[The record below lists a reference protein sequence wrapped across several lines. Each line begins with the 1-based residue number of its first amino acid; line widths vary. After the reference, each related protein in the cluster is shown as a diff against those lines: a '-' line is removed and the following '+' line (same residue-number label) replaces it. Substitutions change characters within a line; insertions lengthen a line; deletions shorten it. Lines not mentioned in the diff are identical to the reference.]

1 MYNIFHENHINSY
14 YIVCIRYESSI
25 EIWQLGTANPNQNS
39 DFSIQ
44 EDNSQYNENTLNETN
59 GEIET
64 NNTENGDIKLGR
76 RLGLFEGPK
85 LMVRL
90 TTPSNLP
97 LVCYAVSPNSKWIAF
112 STDKHFRI
120 FKFTTVNKFY
130 IVIFQ

>member
-1 MYNIFHENHINSY
+1 MSFFFFIQKNILQSNHPIFST
-14 YIVCIRYESSI
+14 RYESSI

-44 EDNSQYNENTLNETN
+44 EDNTQYNKDLLNETN
-59 GEIET
+59 GEVET

-85 LMVRL
+85 LVVRL

-97 LVCYAVSPNSKWIAF
+97 LVCYAMSPNGKWIAF
-112 STDKHFRI
+112 STEKHFRI
-120 FKFTTVNKFY
+120 FKFTMVN
-130 IVIFQ
+130 